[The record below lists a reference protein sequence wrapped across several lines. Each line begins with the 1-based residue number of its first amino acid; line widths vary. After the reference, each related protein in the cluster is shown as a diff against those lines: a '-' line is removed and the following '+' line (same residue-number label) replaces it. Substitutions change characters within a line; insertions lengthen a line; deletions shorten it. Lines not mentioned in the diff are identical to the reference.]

1 MQTEHLFEVSDLKQW
16 AYCPRVVYYRYCL
29 PDIRPITDLM
39 HAGQRSHADEASREQ
54 RRSLSNYG
62 LSSGTRHYDLILSSA
77 TLQLSARLDLVISQ
91 PDDRANQAIV
101 VEYKD
106 SERSDSTHFKI
117 QLTAYALLLE
127 ELWGVSVPLGYIY
140 NIPQRKAQAVPI
152 SASLRSK
159 TLQIIQQLNQTV
171 QGERMPEAPSK
182 RAKCV
187 DCEFRRFCND
197 VV

>member
-39 HAGQRSHADEASREQ
+39 QAGQRSHEDEASREE
-54 RRSLSNYG
+54 RRSLNNYG
-62 LSSGTRHYDLILSSA
+62 LKSGTRHYDLIVSSP
-77 TLQLSARLDLVISQ
+77 TLQLSARIDLLITQ
-91 PDDRANQAIV
+91 PDQQPNKALV

-106 SERSDSTHFKI
+106 SERADSTHFKI
-117 QLTAYALLLE
+117 QLTAYALLIE
-127 ELWGVSVPLGYIY
+127 EVWGLQVPLGYIY

-152 SASLRSK
+152 SPSLRNK
-159 TLQIIQQLNQTV
+159 TLQIIQQLSQTV
-171 QGERMPEAPSK
+171 IGERMPDAPAK

-197 VV
+197 VI